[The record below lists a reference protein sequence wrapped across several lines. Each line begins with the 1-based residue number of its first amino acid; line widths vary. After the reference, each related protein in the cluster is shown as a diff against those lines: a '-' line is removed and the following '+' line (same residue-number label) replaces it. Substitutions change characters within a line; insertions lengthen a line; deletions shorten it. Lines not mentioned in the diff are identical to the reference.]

1 LRAGRFRWNL
11 ARVRAGQMLLLVLV
25 LAGCSC
31 TPDAQPPAPG
41 SAAAPP
47 TFSRPALGPP
57 PGDAGGAGE
66 PPVPSS
72 AEPGALDEILAAAPR
87 SRSGGVDRSGAIGT
101 DTGVPGDAGPG
112 AAPAPVEQA
121 KTARIHV
128 GKVVIEPG
136 MSSPTIERAAR
147 AQLYWPLVQ
156 RCRDAD
162 GGILPAEVVHLTF
175 HLDADGYV
183 IPATI
188 LAVPKEPRFADAAR
202 CMARELSMATFRA
215 PAAAR
220 GLPQNVSTDVPSVD

>member
-1 LRAGRFRWNL
+1 
-11 ARVRAGQMLLLVLV
+11 MLLLLLG

-31 TPDAQPPAPG
+31 TPDERPPAPG
-41 SAAAPP
+41 PAAAPP
-47 TFSRPALGPP
+47 AFSRPAFGPP
-57 PGDAGGAGE
+57 LGDAGAGE

-72 AEPGALDEILAAAPR
+72 AEPGALDEILAAAASR
-87 SRSGGVDRSGAIGT
+87 ARSGAADRSAAIGT
-101 DTGVPGDAGPG
+101 DTGVPGDAGP
-112 AAPAPVEQA
+112 AAPSAPVEPA

-128 GKVVIEPG
+128 GKVVVEPG

-188 LAVPKEPRFADAAR
+188 LAVPKDPRFADAAR
-202 CMARELSMATFRA
+202 CMARELSVATFRA